1 MMPAVERVESAQP
14 AFLTAVDVAAML
26 QVDVKT
32 VYRWA
37 STDATM
43 PAVRIGGAVRFDR
56 VKLLA
61 WLEARTQG
69 SRAHQRHIRSVASQN
84 LAS

>member
-14 AFLTAVDVAAML
+14 TYMTAADVAAML
-26 QVDVKT
+26 RCDPKS
-32 VYRWA
+32 VYRLA
-37 STDATM
+37 STDPTM
-43 PAVRIGGAVRFDR
+43 PACRIGGMVRFDR

>member
-14 AFLTAVDVAAML
+14 AFLTAVNVATML

-37 STDATM
+37 STDASM
-43 PAVRIGGAVRFDR
+43 PALRVAGVVRFPREQLLTWLQAR
-56 VKLLA
+56 V
-61 WLEARTQG
+61 QG
-69 SRAHQRHIRSVASQN
+69 SRAHRRPTRGRA
-84 LAS
+84 A